1 MDVVRHRELNSAP
14 VTSYPRSV
22 ERISVWVSTP
32 VLNRFGLDCLS
43 CHAQAAPQWDMV
55 CDRDHGCDPIPL
67 TDEIILALQQSDPRP
82 T

>member
-1 MDVVRHRELNSAP
+1 
-14 VTSYPRSV
+14 V

-43 CHAQAAPQWDMV
+43 CHAQAALQWDMV

-67 TDEIILALQQSDPRP
+67 TDEIILTLQQSDPRP